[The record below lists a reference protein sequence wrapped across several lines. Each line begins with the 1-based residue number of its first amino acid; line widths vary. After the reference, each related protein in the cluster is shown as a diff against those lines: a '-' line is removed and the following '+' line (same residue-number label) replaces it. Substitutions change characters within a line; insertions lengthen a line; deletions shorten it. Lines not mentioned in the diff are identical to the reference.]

1 MERHAKVLNAVNG
14 GLNRLGDIAL
24 SAYKDAPD
32 APESL
37 VLDQTL
43 SHLRGLVKEGL
54 VIEQDDVF
62 STI

>member
-1 MERHAKVLNAVNG
+1 MERQSKVLNAVKE
-14 GLNRLGDIAL
+14 GLNRLEDIAL

-37 VLDQTL
+37 VRDQTL

-54 VIEQDDVF
+54 VIEEGDIF